1 MKTTFSCDEY
11 IEKQN
16 AKNKTEQQKL
26 LRKRKKLDSNMIS
39 FSLKE
44 DILFSK
50 YQSEVIHNG
59 IFNENV
65 NSDNLREDS
74 DWDPSDYGFSQKRKK
89 HNR

>member
-1 MKTTFSCDEY
+1 
-11 IEKQN
+11 
-16 AKNKTEQQKL
+16 
-26 LRKRKKLDSNMIS
+26 MIS